1 MIQVNGTAI
10 PERRKS
16 HFVERRARSGFTSRD
31 LWTVKDVAKFARLSP
46 SKIYRDAEAG
56 LIPCKRWA
64 MGGQGKKSVLRFQ
77 PKEIMEW
84 LDLGCPVPK
93 RPKALVEPPKAAKIQ
108 VRKTVGQGESL

>member
-1 MIQVNGTAI
+1 MIQINGSLI
-10 PERRKS
+10 QDRRKENLI
-16 HFVERRARSGFTSRD
+16 ERRARSGPASRD

-64 MGGQGKKSVLRFQ
+64 MGGQGKKAVLRFH

-84 LDLGCPVPK
+84 LDAGCPVPK
-93 RPKALVEPPKAAKIQ
+93 RPKALVEPPKADKILM
-108 VRKTVGQGESL
+108 RKTVGQGDCL